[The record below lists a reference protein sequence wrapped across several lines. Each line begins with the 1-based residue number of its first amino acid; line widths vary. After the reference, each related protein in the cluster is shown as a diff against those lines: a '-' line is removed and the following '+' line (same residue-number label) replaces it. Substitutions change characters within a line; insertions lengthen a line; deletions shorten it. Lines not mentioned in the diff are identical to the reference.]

1 MPAWV
6 AFAIP
11 YIFNIATEKLKN
23 ILNLYNLIT
32 DRLAD
37 CGFSLFVALESQKET
52 AKEFFLNK
60 YYNWLRLAIHAC
72 PAQFFLIYNYDLIK
86 ADDDLKRFIQ
96 SDPYFSAWWEVIT
109 KSFEQNLRTEDLI
122 EFLQHAL
129 FNTALS
135 FITAVL
141 ELIKNNPTQF
151 AEEIASTILSQI
163 NATPA
168 SEDTAIANYLS
179 RFKPDKVPKS
189 LPVIPYDIL
198 VHLNPILPFA
208 SPQIIS
214 HIKAMNAYSKILHS
228 KPCPQAPR
236 QLLEFLDCDVYI
248 NNQYYTTVKL
258 DENDILKVTI
268 PKSEL
273 NPLKSHVVTF
283 DYAGI
288 QRSKQIGKL
297 EELKL
302 RFNSEGIKG
311 YYYCSFRWI
320 NPRPED
326 FIEWEGSAWIKC
338 TYRYGQSYSLYY
350 WEVEHNA
357 VDTPFY
363 VKLTCGTLA
372 HGEGTKS
379 KVLVGISDGWDL
391 YLAEVADIP
400 YSYNEPGEIVI
411 YGKFPYPV
419 YVMALYNEY
428 KGTTPTDTGV
438 ILTRHKAWID

>member
-1 MPAWV
+1 MPPWV

-11 YIFNIATEKLKN
+11 YLLNIATEKLKN

-37 CGFSLFVALESQKET
+37 IGFSLFIALEGNKEV

-96 SDPYFSAWWEVIT
+96 SDPYLNAWWEVIT

-122 EFLQHAL
+122 AFLQHAL

-135 FITAVL
+135 FITAIL

-151 AEEIASTILSQI
+151 IEEIASTILSAI
-163 NATPA
+163 NATPE

-228 KPCPQAPR
+228 KPCPQPPR

-248 NNQYYTTVKL
+248 NNQYYTTVKI

-273 NPLKSHVVTF
+273 NPLKSYTVTF

-288 QRSKQIGKL
+288 QRHKRIGKL
-297 EELKL
+297 IDLKL
-302 RFNSEGIKG
+302 TMTTFGFKG
-311 YYYCSFRWI
+311 WYFCQGSTGWQAPF
-320 NPRPED
+320 D
-326 FIEWEGSAWIKC
+326 FTEWEGMAWLKC
-338 TYRYGQSYSLYY
+338 WFWRDYAYSLLW

-357 VDTPFY
+357 PDTPFY
-363 VKLTCGTLA
+363 VKLKCGA
-372 HGEGTKS
+372 RIYEPNQKS
-379 KVLVGISDGWDL
+379 KVLVGVREGDTL

-400 YSYNEPGEIVI
+400 YFMDEPGDVTI
-411 YGKFPYPV
+411 YGTFPYPR
-419 YVMALYNEY
+419 YVMALYNESRARN
-428 KGTTPTDTGV
+428 DVFSGV
-438 ILTRHKAWID
+438 RLDRHIAWID